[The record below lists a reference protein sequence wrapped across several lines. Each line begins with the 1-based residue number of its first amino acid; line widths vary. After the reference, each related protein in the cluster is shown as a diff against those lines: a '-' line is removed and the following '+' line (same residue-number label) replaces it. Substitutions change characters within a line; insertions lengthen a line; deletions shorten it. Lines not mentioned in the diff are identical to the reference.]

1 MNQIKL
7 LFFATLRDRAGTRS
21 MELEIPANLT
31 VQGLKDKLSN
41 EYPNLKD
48 SMSSVLIT
56 INREYAFDEAVI
68 PPNAEI
74 SMFPP
79 VSGGMME
86 FPTIFSITEEEI
98 DLNDLLAKITMTS
111 TGAAAIFAGMV
122 RGETKRGDAHETE
135 YLEYEAYIPMA
146 EAKMKQVADEIRARW
161 PIVEGIAIVQRIGRL
176 YPKTPTVLIACTA
189 AHRDTGVFDAARYG
203 IDRLKEIVPIWKRE
217 VSPDGEF
224 WVEGEYTPKAGE

>member
-68 PPNAEI
+68 PPNAELA
-74 SMFPP
+74 MFPP
-79 VSGGMME
+79 VSGG
-86 FPTIFSITEEEI
+86 
-98 DLNDLLAKITMTS
+98 A
-111 TGAAAIFAGMV
+111 
-122 RGETKRGDAHETE
+122 
-135 YLEYEAYIPMA
+135 
-146 EAKMKQVADEIRARW
+146 
-161 PIVEGIAIVQRIGRL
+161 
-176 YPKTPTVLIACTA
+176 
-189 AHRDTGVFDAARYG
+189 
-203 IDRLKEIVPIWKRE
+203 
-217 VSPDGEF
+217 
-224 WVEGEYTPKAGE
+224 